1 MLMAGTDRPMALK
14 SNWAHSWSRSSL
26 VSPQCILSTKR
37 WSSYKH
43 MISLHTATL
52 LNLSIYLLETS
63 CPPPPQPLHMYRQTH
78 TRAHTC
84 MHTYT
89 HTCVHAWTHTHTHT
103 HKAHTR
109 TPAPKFKG
117 VCVFFCLTEPIRMF
131 NSIIVIICKRNN
143 FHNQCAILPVSVLEL
158 IEPKL

>member
-1 MLMAGTDRPMALK
+1 MAGTDRPMALK

-63 CPPPPQPLHMYRQTH
+63 CPPPPTPAHVHTNTYTRTH
-78 TRAHTC
+78 THAHIHTHMRAC
-84 MHTYT
+84 MN
-89 HTCVHAWTHTHTHT
+89 THTHTHT
-103 HKAHTR
+103 KHIHAHQR
-109 TPAPKFKG
+109 QSSK
-117 VCVFFCLTEPIRMF
+117 VFVGFF
-131 NSIIVIICKRNN
+131 V
-143 FHNQCAILPVSVLEL
+143 
-158 IEPKL
+158 